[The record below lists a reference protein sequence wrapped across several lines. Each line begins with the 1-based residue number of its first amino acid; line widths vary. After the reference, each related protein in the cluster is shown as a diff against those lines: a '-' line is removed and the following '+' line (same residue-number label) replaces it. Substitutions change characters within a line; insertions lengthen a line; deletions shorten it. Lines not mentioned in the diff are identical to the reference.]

1 MSAGRAGCFAPVN
14 ARLFESRSVSDAEAP
29 VPPVWSVRFAAEV
42 ARRSAFRCVLAGELP
57 APPGCANR
65 CAGEGTP
72 RDEPVRAFA
81 AEVVASV
88 SMVDRFGSDAESPS
102 ERAPCTAGGRS
113 VRAGALR
120 VRPRRGG
127 RPGSWRSRPSL
138 TSRPT
143 SCPSVMWGS
152 TCESSPLSCSSP
164 RWQSASITALS
175 SQRPSPSGRTRSAG
189 TASAGSTSASIF
201 VTSRVL
207 LPAACS
213 TSAFCADTSSTG
225 PGFGSGAGF
234 RWADRAGAGRAE
246 PFGRTA
252 DPVPVP
258 APRARSRSLEAITPL
273 EGGLQLRRRVQ
284 GQRAVPEPLAHA
296 LDPRAQLHGVDPAPG
311 GGVAVAERALHV
323 VEQAGEAAAQVHAA
337 GFDLAQMIDDEDVDL
352 VIEASQLAGLL
363 QELVVGEAGYSG
375 GDVGVQRGSRHDVNI
390 I

>member
-1 MSAGRAGCFAPVN
+1 MARPARGRDFGAEVRMSAGRAGCFAPVN

-127 RPGSWRSRPSL
+127 RPGSWQSRPSL

-164 RWQSASITALS
+164 RWQSASMTALS
-175 SQRPSPSGRTRSAG
+175 SQRPSPSGRIRSAG

-225 PGFGSGAGF
+225 PG
-234 RWADRAGAGRAE
+234 
-246 PFGRTA
+246 PT
-252 DPVPVP
+252 
-258 APRARSRSLEAITPL
+258 RSLAITSLEAITPL

-337 GFDLAQMIDDEDVDL
+337 GFDLAQMSDDEDVDL

-375 GDVGVQRGSRHDVNI
+375 GDVGVQRGSRHDGNI